1 MIKAAMFQGG
11 ITSDPLTV
19 VRFAKASWSWARLS
33 SIHQPDPRK
42 VDEKAQQLSDEEAL
56 KHCTLVQKVD
66 DLIERFDLA
75 LKAGMNH
82 IIMSDVTHGLVR
94 FNLASPE
101 DADWPKKV
109 IPYLREK
116 YE

>member
-1 MIKAAMFQGG
+1 
-11 ITSDPLTV
+11 
-19 VRFAKASWSWARLS
+19 
-33 SIHQPDPRK
+33 
-42 VDEKAQQLSDEEAL
+42 
-56 KHCTLVQKVD
+56 
-66 DLIERFDLA
+66 

-101 DADWPKKV
+101 DVDWPKKV